1 MKKITLIVFCVI
13 CLASILVAFTACDVP
28 SNVRGRYTGQSAIFG
43 ATSNTN
49 WYVQKDTV
57 YTTGAWLHY
66 TYGGGSTYR
75 ISSNSSYATSIR
87 DIAQDVTTVVGDF
100 RLLRPQNQ
108 VKKVDIGYSDI
119 YCTTRIRYNIDG
131 NSISTETN
139 VVEPMFG
146 YSYKI
151 SGFSFLFVDGVECDK
166 V

>member
-28 SNVRGRYTGQSAIFG
+28 SSVRGRYTGQNAIFG

-49 WYVQKDTV
+49 WYVQTNTV

-87 DIAQDVTTVVGDF
+87 DIAQNVTTVVSDF
-100 RLLRPQNQ
+100 RILRTQSE
-108 VKKVDIGYSDI
+108 VGSVDVGYSDI
-119 YCTTRIRYNIDG
+119 YCTTRVRYNIDG
-131 NSISTETN
+131 NVISTETD
-139 VVEPMFG
+139 VVDSMFG
-146 YSYKI
+146 YSYKYL
-151 SGFSFLFVDGVECDK
+151 GFSFLFVDGVECKK